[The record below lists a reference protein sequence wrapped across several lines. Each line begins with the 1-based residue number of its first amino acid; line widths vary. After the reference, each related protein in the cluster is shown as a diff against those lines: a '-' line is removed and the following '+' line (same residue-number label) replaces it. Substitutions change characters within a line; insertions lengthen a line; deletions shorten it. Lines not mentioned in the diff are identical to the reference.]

1 MNFDVPKEEEGNSLI
16 SAIFGAKIQMIFIF
30 NRTKSMM
37 GEGEYDEFDDYYD
50 DEDDFEDFDGYV
62 NYLRHEFCYDEFA
75 GFGEEY
81 DGPKGILTSFLPDGS
96 STSPR
101 KTSKNEGQQ
110 QKEKNAD
117 SGKNIMATLL
127 LQG

>member
-1 MNFDVPKEEEGNSLI
+1 
-16 SAIFGAKIQMIFIF
+16 
-30 NRTKSMM
+30 MM
-37 GEGEYDEFDDYYD
+37 GEDEYDEFDDYYD
-50 DEDDFEDFDGYV
+50 DDDEFGDFDGYV

-81 DGPKGILTSFLPDGS
+81 DGPKGILTSFLPDGT

-117 SGKNIMATLL
+117 SGKTLWL
-127 LQG
+127 HSTTSRVKSFLKIEREKKRESITSKKSQKGSRR

>member
-1 MNFDVPKEEEGNSLI
+1 
-16 SAIFGAKIQMIFIF
+16 
-30 NRTKSMM
+30 MM

-117 SGKNIMATLL
+117 SGKTLWL
-127 LQG
+127 LYYFKGKELSKNREKEKEKVLRQKITERQQF